1 MNARSY
7 PRSSSFLDSKGGFNM
22 VETLINVKCDK
33 CKTVLGK
40 KGQVKEKLCDKCKPV
55 FIRKTEDANNAGY

>member
-1 MNARSY
+1 
-7 PRSSSFLDSKGGFNM
+7 M